1 MAMSPVLSHY
11 QSPKRASER
20 SKTLLSPGQAQ
31 LRISNGRAAF
41 SGGLTP
47 GNHCHDMVI
56 TPPFRLGTVQHY
68 WTAFNLDV
76 SCFVEGLKEWCSLP
90 MVWIGYEIYMR

>member
-11 QSPKRASER
+11 QSSQRASER
-20 SKTLLSPGQAQ
+20 SKTLLLPGQVQ
-31 LRISNGRAAF
+31 LRIGNGQAGF

-56 TPPFRLGTVQHY
+56 TPPFRHENCPTILI
-68 WTAFNLDV
+68 AFNLDPYR
-76 SCFVEGLKEWCSLP
+76 FVKRIKG
-90 MVWIGYEIYMR
+90 MVQSANGMDGI